1 MRARM
6 VDIYVPI
13 YSKYL
18 TLADLRE
25 LNALYATP
33 VMRKAV
39 GATPAIMQEGMSAG
53 AALGQEIMT
62 ELQRELQ
69 AGGYE

>member
-1 MRARM
+1 MSPEELVGRAKRAGLGVLAVTDHDTM
-6 VDIYVPI
+6 AGVD
-13 YSKYL
+13 S
-18 TLADLRE
+18 
-25 LNALYATP
+25 
-33 VMRKAV
+33 AV
-39 GATPAIMQEGMSAG
+39 SAG

>member
-1 MRARM
+1 
-6 VDIYVPI
+6 
-13 YSKYL
+13 
-18 TLADLRE
+18 
-25 LNALYATP
+25 
-33 VMRKAV
+33 
-39 GATPAIMQEGMSAG
+39 MQEGMSAG